1 MRNTGSLKPLTAAV
15 LAAVL
20 AGGTA
25 QAAEPEELD
34 GRVERLERLM
44 QSRGL
49 VDMQMRLESL
59 QREMQSLRG
68 QLEEVDHMLEEMRR
82 RQRDL
87 YLDIDRR
94 MVQLERSAPASGP
107 APDADR
113 QAAAP
118 QGAETNPV
126 EEQRAY
132 EKAFDQLRDL
142 RYEQAIQSFEAFLE
156 AYPEGRYAHIAQYWV
171 AEANYAQRRFEEAIR
186 NYQALLDTYTQS
198 PKRAEAMLKIGYSH
212 YELGETE
219 KAKSVLQALEREY
232 GGTTEAGQAGNLLQ
246 KMRQSSS

>member
-20 AGGTA
+20 AAGSA
-25 QAAEPEELD
+25 HAAEPEELD
-34 GRVERLERLM
+34 RRVESLERLM
-44 QSRGL
+44 KSRGL

-94 MVQLERSAPASGP
+94 MVQLERGASASGSAPEARSQAAGP
-107 APDADR
+107 KDAD
-113 QAAAP
+113 A
-118 QGAETNPV
+118 NPA

-132 EKAFDQLRDL
+132 EKAFDQLRNL
-142 RYEQAIQSFEAFLE
+142 RYDQAIESFKAFLE
-156 AYPEGRYAHIAQYWV
+156 AYPNGRYAHIAQYWLG
-171 AEANYAQRRFEEAIR
+171 EANYAQRQFQAAIK
-186 NYQALLDTYTQS
+186 NYQALLDNYAES

-212 YELGETE
+212 YELGQTD
-219 KAKSVLQALEREY
+219 KAKSVLQALEQEHA
-232 GGTTEAGQAGNLLQ
+232 GTTEAGQAENLLQ